1 MPVKPA
7 VWSSIFAA
15 LMSLSPLTAYAVAEG
30 STEPERPLVMG
41 LLPSI
46 SPVSLFKR
54 FSPLVDYI
62 NSSLKSNIVLETAPN
77 FGEFQ
82 KRTGARMYD
91 ILLTAP
97 HFVIPALDSGS
108 YELIATPSNKL
119 TAMVVVSKKSKIKSI
134 ADLAGKVVA
143 TPEAEALVTKAGVKL
158 LENQGLTGGQQ
169 PVYMALPTHNAA
181 YQSVLGKE
189 ADAAIISVNVMNKAI
204 KEGAKLRSIGESE
217 QLPGVGILVA
227 ADLPQEFKTNLQN
240 FLLAI
245 DKKPDGRKVLGLV
258 DHPGYSKVT
267 AAEYQPMRV
276 YLTE

>member
-1 MPVKPA
+1 MPIKPA

-15 LMSLSPLTAYAVAEG
+15 LMSLSPLAAYAVEES

-62 NSSLKSNIVLETAPN
+62 NSGLKSNIVLETAPN

>member
-1 MPVKPA
+1 
-7 VWSSIFAA
+7 
-15 LMSLSPLTAYAVAEG
+15 
-30 STEPERPLVMG
+30 
-41 LLPSI
+41 
-46 SPVSLFKR
+46 
-54 FSPLVDYI
+54 
-62 NSSLKSNIVLETAPN
+62 
-77 FGEFQ
+77 
-82 KRTGARMYD
+82 
-91 ILLTAP
+91 
-97 HFVIPALDSGS
+97 
-108 YELIATPSNKL
+108 
-119 TAMVVVSKKSKIKSI
+119 
-134 ADLAGKVVA
+134 
-143 TPEAEALVTKAGVKL
+143 